1 MREERRSVELTG
13 FGRLGTASMQMKG
26 QIAVLA
32 VAIGFL
38 AVSTLGAVAMDS
50 CPPCC
55 PQPADAPCETAEAP
69 CVALAAV
76 PCCDVAPVVPAS
88 QAKRAID
95 GPAFLGLATSLR
107 PSAPVPQH
115 AHAPRVAGDLA
126 LRTSPFRL
134 SVVLLI

>member
-1 MREERRSVELTG
+1 
-13 FGRLGTASMQMKG
+13 MQMKG
-26 QIAVLA
+26 RIAVLA

-38 AVSTLGAVAMDS
+38 AVPTLGATAMDS

-55 PQPADAPCETAEAP
+55 PQPADAPCETGEAP
-69 CVALAAV
+69 CVSLAAV

-88 QAKRAID
+88 RAKPSID
-95 GPAFLGLATSLR
+95 APAFHAVATSVR

-126 LRTSPFRL
+126 LLTSPLRL